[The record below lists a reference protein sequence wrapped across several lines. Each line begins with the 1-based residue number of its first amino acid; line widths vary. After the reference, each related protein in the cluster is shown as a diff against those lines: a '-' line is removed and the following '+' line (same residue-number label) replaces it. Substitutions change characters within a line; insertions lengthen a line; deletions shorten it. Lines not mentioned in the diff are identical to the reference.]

1 MTMRIDVVQPPGWAP
16 PKGYANGVLVKD
28 PSRFVYTAGQVAWDA
43 EQNLVGEGDFVA
55 QFDQALANVL
65 AVVQQAGG
73 LPQHTVR
80 LTMYVTDKQAYLDCA
95 KELGPVYRKHMGNHY
110 PAMAL
115 VEVKGLLEPGAM
127 IEIEG
132 TAALP

>member
-1 MTMRIDVVQPPGWAP
+1 MMRIHTIQPPNWAK

-28 PSRFVYTAGQVAWDA
+28 PSRFVFTAGQISWD
-43 EQNLVGEGDFVA
+43 ESSQLVGAGDFVA
-55 QFDQALANVL
+55 QFRQALSNVL
-65 AVVQQAGG
+65 AVVRQAGG
-73 LPQHTVR
+73 QPQHVVR
-80 LTMYVTDKQAYLDCA
+80 LTMYVSDREAYLA
-95 KELGPVYRKHMGNHY
+95 STQALGPVYRELMGDHY

-115 VEVKGLLEPGAM
+115 VQVAALVEEGAL